1 MSKPADLRTLVR
13 LTSFAHMV
21 VQGGGAP
28 SAKPTDSTWT
38 EEKECLILL
47 LKARMMLRDIVE
59 GRLKQG
65 IQMKRK
71 TTINKKWGS
80 NKHFLC

>member
-1 MSKPADLRTLVR
+1 MR
-13 LTSFAHMV
+13 LTSFAHIV
-21 VQGGGAP
+21 TQGPAAP
-28 SAKPTDSTWT
+28 KTDATWV

-65 IQMKRK
+65 MLYIMQAFQVSDSFM
-71 TTINKKWGS
+71 
-80 NKHFLC
+80 

>member
-1 MSKPADLRTLVR
+1 MVAQGPA
-13 LTSFAHMV
+13 
-21 VQGGGAP
+21 AP
-28 SAKPTDSTWT
+28 KTDATWV

-65 IQMKRK
+65 IFFPPPFFFVLYLCCL
-71 TTINKKWGS
+71 S
-80 NKHFLC
+80 NIALEIAN